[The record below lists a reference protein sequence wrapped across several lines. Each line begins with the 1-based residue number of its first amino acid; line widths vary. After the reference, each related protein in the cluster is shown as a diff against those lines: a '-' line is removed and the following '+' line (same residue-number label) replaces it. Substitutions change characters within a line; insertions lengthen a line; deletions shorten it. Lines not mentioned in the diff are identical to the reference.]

1 MKATSKN
8 DQLFLA
14 GTMLVV
20 VFGLLSATIEWL
32 AYIIQIVRIFG
43 PPEVR
48 FYFQA
53 LEFGFH
59 PATLG
64 FAVCALGGF
73 LGLVYLLKFK
83 HKFVGFSAVF
93 LTGIGLLV
101 PLQVI
106 HMSLPENH
114 VFDLPWIGKFIV
126 LAGYSLMVVGLAA
139 KKSKLQKITLLV
151 LLALLMLYSVYPTFI
166 STNTG
171 PYILGIFNPSVYN
184 VVYAGTLACIII
196 LSITTLAFL
205 EDCNSEKEE
214 TTKVKK
220 IVV

>member
-139 KKSKLQKITLLV
+139 KKSKLQKTTFLF
-151 LLALLMLYSVYPTFI
+151 LLALLTLYSVYPAFI
-166 STNTG
+166 LTNTG
-171 PYILGIFNPSVYN
+171 AYILGIFNLAVYHL
-184 VVYAGTLACIII
+184 VYAGTLVCIII
-196 LSITTLAFL
+196 LSITTLAL
-205 EDCNSEKEE
+205 VKNNQPEKEK
-214 TTKVKK
+214 TKEKK